1 MFRQMRNNTVV
12 NSLGSKMRKKW
23 SNGLILCLLSVG
35 IQQFGGA
42 AIIQAKAQLAPILIE
57 VAWMETLQLHGQV
70 VKPWPW
76 ADTWPV
82 GRLQVPELDVDLFIL
97 EGDSGNALAFGPGRA
112 LPSAQLGGSGTAVV
126 GGHRDTHFAFLKE
139 LRKGHRLQVQVP
151 SGERREY
158 QVDEVRVVDSSREL
172 LSVDTEDNV
181 LVLVTCY
188 PFDALQAGGSL
199 RYVVKALPGERDLMS
214 KLSSAGVWEL

>member
-1 MFRQMRNNTVV
+1 
-12 NSLGSKMRKKW
+12 MRKKW

-42 AIIQAKAQLAPILIE
+42 AIIQAKAKLAPILIE
-57 VAWMETLQLHGQV
+57 VAWMETLQLDGQV

-112 LPSAQLGGSGTAVV
+112 LPSAQLGSAGTAVV
-126 GGHRDTHFAFLKE
+126 GGHRDTHFAFLEE
-139 LRKGHRLQVQVP
+139 LRKGHQMQVQVP

-158 QVDEVRVVDSSREL
+158 LVEEVRVVDSRIESLTVDDTSNAL
-172 LSVDTEDNV
+172 L
-181 LVLVTCY
+181 LVTCY
-188 PFDALQAGGSL
+188 PFDAIQAGGGL
-199 RYVVKALPGERDLMS
+199 RYVVTAVPGEWDLIS
-214 KLSSAGVWEL
+214 KVSSAGVWEL

>member
-1 MFRQMRNNTVV
+1 MFRQMRSNRVV
-12 NSLGSKMRKKW
+12 NSVGSKMRKKW

-57 VAWMETLQLHGQV
+57 LAWTETLQLHGQV

-97 EGDSGNALAFGPGRA
+97 EGDSGSSLAFGPGRA
-112 LPSAQLGGSGTAVV
+112 LPSAELEGGGTAVI

-172 LSVDTEDNV
+172 LSVDTEDNA

-188 PFDALQAGGSL
+188 PFDALLAGGAL
-199 RYVVKALPGERDLMS
+199 RYVVTAVPQDWHTTPNV
-214 KLSSAGVWEL
+214 SSAGVWEL